1 MKRTVELNPNE
12 PLGHYH
18 SSKHCKHSGSQND
31 GADRL
36 RSVRLYKSTL
46 YFSMD
51 LLYMIINQ
59 IHDNKGQI

>member
-51 LLYMIINQ
+51 
-59 IHDNKGQI
+59 